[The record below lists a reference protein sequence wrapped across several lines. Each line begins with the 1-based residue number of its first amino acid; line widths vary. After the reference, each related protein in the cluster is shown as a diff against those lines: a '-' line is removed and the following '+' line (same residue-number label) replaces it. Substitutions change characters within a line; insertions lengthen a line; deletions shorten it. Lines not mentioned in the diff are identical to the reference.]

1 MNVIK
6 PLDPHVGNILA
17 VYSQADRQD
26 KYQGMNAY
34 QDYHMVMRGLYHL
47 YCEDENNP
55 EWTSLNVIC
64 GVFAALSPNAT
75 YSSNLSSAASLISTF
90 NNGLDMNK
98 AKVST
103 YRKNKIKAWAMLTTG
118 SVAGLLKAKKT
129 TAFYKNIS
137 SPNNPDNP
145 VVVDGHIYSVWSLK
159 QFRMNEA
166 KVGNGKRYDRIA
178 GDVITAARIAGILP
192 SQMQAVCWFTWKRVN
207 RISFDVKELQ
217 PKLWID

>member
-75 YSSNLSSAASLISTF
+75 YSSNLSGAAS
-90 NNGLDMNK
+90 
-98 AKVST
+98 
-103 YRKNKIKAWAMLTTG
+103 W
-118 SVAGLLKAKKT
+118 
-129 TAFYKNIS
+129 
-137 SPNNPDNP
+137 
-145 VVVDGHIYSVWSLK
+145 
-159 QFRMNEA
+159 
-166 KVGNGKRYDRIA
+166 
-178 GDVITAARIAGILP
+178 
-192 SQMQAVCWFTWKRVN
+192 
-207 RISFDVKELQ
+207 
-217 PKLWID
+217 